1 LFLFII
7 SSPDWC
13 FCWLVVI
20 VTATFATTTFVTAT
34 CSTHYLLPPLL
45 GIFKLGELEPP
56 TLSPVLDVLLRTL
69 RFPLALRF
77 RIAEGVCSMSDKS
90 KLAGAFAGA
99 GATGA
104 GLGSELPNKHIRWF
118 TPHN

>member
-1 LFLFII
+1 
-7 SSPDWC
+7 
-13 FCWLVVI
+13 
-20 VTATFATTTFVTAT
+20 
-34 CSTHYLLPPLL
+34 
-45 GIFKLGELEPP
+45 
-56 TLSPVLDVLLRTL
+56 
-69 RFPLALRF
+69 LALRF